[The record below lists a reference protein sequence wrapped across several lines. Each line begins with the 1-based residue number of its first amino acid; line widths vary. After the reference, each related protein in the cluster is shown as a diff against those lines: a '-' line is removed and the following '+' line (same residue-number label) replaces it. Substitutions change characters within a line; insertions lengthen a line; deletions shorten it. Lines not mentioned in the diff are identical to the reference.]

1 MEIILDS
8 LLDAVLDSLKLLPY
22 LFITY
27 LVMEYIEEK
36 AGERSGAVV
45 GKAGRFA
52 PLAGGLLG
60 VVPQCGFSAAAS
72 NLYAGRVITPGTL
85 IAIFLST
92 SDEMLPI
99 LISERVEGTFII
111 GVLALKVVIGVV
123 AGYIVDF
130 VYYSCMK
137 RQHQPI
143 DIHHICEKEHCH
155 CHEHDHEEKHEEH
168 DHDHDHEGHDHEHE
182 GNHEDHD
189 HAHDHDHGHGGIVL
203 PAVRH
208 TVSVFAFILIFSIVL
223 NLLLSF
229 IGEDTLGQLIYN
241 RPVISEILAGI
252 VGLIPNC
259 ASSVL
264 LTQLYLEEV
273 LSFAATMSGLL
284 VNAGVGLLVLFRIND
299 NRKENLAITG
309 TLYAIGVICG
319 CIIEIFI

>member
-8 LLDAVLDSLKLLPY
+8 VLDAVLDSLKLLPF

-60 VVPQCGFSAAAS
+60 VVPQCGFSTAAS

-99 LISERVEGTFII
+99 FISERVEGTFII

-137 RQHQPI
+137 RQYQPI

-155 CHEHDHEEKHEEH
+155 CHEHDHHHDHEEENHEEH
-168 DHDHDHEGHDHEHE
+168 EH
-182 GNHEDHD
+182 G
-189 HAHDHDHGHGGIVL
+189 HGHGGIVL
-203 PAVRH
+203 PAVKH
-208 TVSVFAFILIFSIVL
+208 TASVFAFILIFSIAL

-264 LTQLYLEEV
+264 LTQLYLEGV
-273 LSFAATMSGLL
+273 LSFAAMMSGLL

-299 NRKENLAITG
+299 NRKENLAITS
-309 TLYAIGVICG
+309 TLYAVGVICG
-319 CIIEIFI
+319 CIIEIFV